1 MKTMMGRLSERV
13 LKEFK
18 AHLVLNRERYDVI
31 IENFA
36 ENGMKVRTEPT
47 DKDVNFLPDKIID
60 LEFEIPSG
68 EILNLNCK
76 LIWSSKMSSDSLIQD
91 IGLKINETSPMYE
104 DFYKTLCM
112 DYMLMVLDSCY
123 C

>member
-1 MKTMMGRLSERV
+1 MMGRQSERV

-18 AHLVLNRERYDVI
+18 AQLILNRERHDVI
-31 IENFA
+31 IDDFSA
-36 ENGMKVRTEPT
+36 NGMKVRTEQT
-47 DKDVNFLPDKIID
+47 NTDVNFLPDKIVD

-91 IGLKINETSPMYE
+91 IGLKLNEASPMYE
-104 DFYKTLCM
+104 EFFKSLFM
-112 DYMLMVLDSCY
+112 DNMSFL
-123 C
+123 

>member
-18 AHLVLNRERYDVI
+18 AQLILNKERYDVV

-36 ENGMKVRTEPT
+36 DNGMKVRTEAT
-47 DKDVNFLPDKIID
+47 NNNVNFLPDEIVD

-68 EILNLNCK
+68 EMLNLNCK
-76 LIWSSKMSSDSLIQD
+76 LIWSSKMSPDSLMQD

-104 DFYKTLCM
+104 EFFKSLFM
-112 DYMLMVLDSCY
+112 DNMSFL
-123 C
+123 